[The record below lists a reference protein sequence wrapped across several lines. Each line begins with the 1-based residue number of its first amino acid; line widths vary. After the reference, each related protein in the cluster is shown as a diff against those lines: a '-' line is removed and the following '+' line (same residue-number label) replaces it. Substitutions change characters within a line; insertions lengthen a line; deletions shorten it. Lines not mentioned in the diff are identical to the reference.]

1 MEFDRCG
8 FVNFW
13 IALDEVPPERG
24 SMRFYNGSH
33 RAGPLGL
40 RHVMEGGNE
49 SIDLLE
55 TYPKLAEKY
64 PLSPPLHYQPG
75 DATAHGM
82 LTVHHAPPN
91 TTDETRWAYSAFYL
105 SSDVRR
111 IASPSTMHGDQKVGE
126 LVDGPATPLIS
137 APLGSPNGRIRRPD
151 AARRDR
157 VPGEPPLARRSALVL
172 GHPRAA

>member
-1 MEFDRCG
+1 MVTAAHQDYPATEFDRCG

-24 SMRFYNGSH
+24 SMRFYSGSH

-49 SIDLLE
+49 PIDLLE
-55 TYPKLAEKY
+55 TYPKLPQKY
-64 PLSPPLHYQPG
+64 PLSPPLHLKPG

-82 LTVHHAPPN
+82 LTVHSAPAN
-91 TTDETRWAYSAFYL
+91 TTDATRSAYRAWYL

-111 IASPSTMHGDQKVGE
+111 IAPAFSVHGTQKLGE
-126 LVDGPATPLIS
+126 IVDGPETPL
-137 APLGSPNGRIRRPD
+137 LW
-151 AARRDR
+151 
-157 VPGEPPLARRSALVL
+157 EP
-172 GHPRAA
+172 